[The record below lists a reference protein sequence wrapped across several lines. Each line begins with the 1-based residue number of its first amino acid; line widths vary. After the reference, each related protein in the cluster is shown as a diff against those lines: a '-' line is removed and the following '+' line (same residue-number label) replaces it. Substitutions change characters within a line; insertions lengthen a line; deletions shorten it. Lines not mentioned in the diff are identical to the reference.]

1 MSPMNKKVLNF
12 GVIGIGITLLL
23 TLVGELFRLKGILLL
38 DLWLPIF
45 VGGYVAIKAIKHEL
59 IVPKPITYFALGFVL
74 IGFASLFISSGKM
87 SWAEVVDSAFYGTR
101 WLSAFGLF
109 VVAKNEIED
118 RSKIL
123 WMLLL
128 FAFLLSVAGFIQ
140 LYFVPDFEPFEE
152 LGWDPHKNRLLSTW
166 FDPNFVGGFLA
177 FSFTLLLGLYKEKKK
192 WRMYLAPLGAIIIA
206 AVFFTYSRSAYL
218 SLLVGVFFFGLLRS
232 WKIIVVGTVLTVL
245 LVAVSDRAQERVDG
259 FVTSIKSVTQESHT
273 FADPS
278 SRHRFDSWREGYSL
292 FLMEPFI
299 GHGYNRYKYAANELG
314 TLRDITIHSASGSD
328 ASLLNILATTGMVG
342 FTFYVLTYASIFLPR
357 AKIRSAYTIAFICA
371 LLGLFIH
378 SVFVNSLL
386 FPLIMAPFWLAAGLI
401 KDEKR

>member
-1 MSPMNKKVLNF
+1 MNKKVLNF
-12 GVIGIGITLLL
+12 GLFGIAVTLFL
-23 TLVGELFRLKGILLL
+23 TFIGELYRFKGLLLL
-38 DLWLPIF
+38 DLWLPLF
-45 VGGYVAIKAIKHEL
+45 VGLYIVSKAIKHEL
-59 IVPKPITYFALGFVL
+59 QIPKPITYFAIGFVSL
-74 IGFASLFISSGKM
+74 GFASLLINSSEM
-87 SWAEVVDSAFYGTR
+87 SLSGFADSAFYGLR
-101 WLSAFGLF
+101 WISAFGLLI
-109 VVAKNEIED
+109 VAKNEFEN
-118 RSKIL
+118 RSQIL

-192 WRMYLAPLGAIIIA
+192 WRKYLAPLGAVVLA

-218 SLLVGVFFFGLLRS
+218 SLLIGVFLFGFLRS
-232 WKIIVVGTVLTVL
+232 WKIIVVGTILSVL
-245 LVAVSDRAQERVDG
+245 LVSFSERAQERVEG
-259 FVTSIKSVTQESHT
+259 FVTSIKSVTQESHA

-278 SRHRFDSWREGYSL
+278 SRHRFDSWREGYTL
-292 FLMEPFI
+292 FWMEPLI

-314 TLRDITIHSASGSD
+314 TLNDITIHSASGSD
-328 ASLLNILATTGMVG
+328 ASLLNILATTGILG
-342 FTFYVLTYASIFLPR
+342 FIFYIMTYASIFLPR

-371 LLGLFIH
+371 LVGLFVH

-386 FPLIMAPFWLAAGLI
+386 FPLIMAPFWLSAGLI

>member
-1 MSPMNKKVLNF
+1 MNKKVLNF

-23 TLVGELFRLKGILLL
+23 TLVGELFRFKGILLL

-45 VGGYVAIKAIKHEL
+45 VGGYIAVKAIKHEL

-74 IGFASLFISSGKM
+74 IGLASLFINSGKM
-87 SWAEVVDSAFYGTR
+87 SWAEVADSAFYGLR
-101 WLSAFGLF
+101 WLSAFGLLI
-109 VVAKNEIED
+109 VAKNEMED

-177 FSFTLLLGLYKEKKK
+177 FAFTLLLGLYKEKKK

-218 SLLVGVFFFGLLRS
+218 SLLVGVFLFGLLRS
-232 WKIIVVGTVLTVL
+232 WKIIVVGTFLTVL
-245 LVAVSDRAQERVDG
+245 LVAVSERAQERVEG

-328 ASLLNILATTGMVG
+328 ASMLNVLATTGMIG
-342 FTFYVLTYASIFLPR
+342 FTFYVMTYASIFLPR